1 MEARKKVTLSYIL
14 EKKANGEKL
23 SRTALY
29 DYPMAVLAEEAGI
42 PWQLKRLISGSNG
55 AAAVQR
61 TRTGVRTGVISVPVR
76 YLHAPSSIASIRDME
91 GALALTRALIFDLAK
106 EV

>member
-23 SRTALY
+23 ARTALY

-42 PWQLKRLISGSNG
+42 EIINMGD
-55 AAAVQR
+55 
-61 TRTGVRTGVISVPVR
+61 
-76 YLHAPSSIASIRDME
+76 SIATSY
-91 GALALTRALIFDLAK
+91 GPA
-106 EV
+106 